1 VSGLGSGAGIIAI
14 AAGFQHSLAL
24 KSDGSVL
31 NGDATGTNQPA
42 PVAVSGFG
50 NCSGVIAIAGGS
62 QHSLALKSD
71 GAEWAW
77 GSNRFGQV
85 GNGGAIGVQ
94 APFITTPVRVA
105 NLNGAVTIALGPVTE
120 HSLAIVQ
127 PVASLST
134 TSLSFGDQL
143 VGSLG
148 ASEMITIQN
157 NGQDP
162 LVIDSLSVSG
172 AAAADFKI
180 SAPPTPFPV
189 SPGASTAVSVAFS
202 PTAEFARLATLLIDG
217 NAFQAPQ
224 FVPLSGNGLVQADI
238 AVALGGSPNPVRNGA
253 NLTYMIAV
261 KNSGPTSAPAVVV
274 NDTLPS
280 GTVFVSSK
288 TTQGTCVTPAPG
300 TTGTVT
306 CNLGTLNKGSTTT
319 ITLVVAVRVPGGS
332 TLVNTVSATAGAPD
346 PNLANNSV
354 AVVTPVFGSR
364 H

>member
-1 VSGLGSGAGIIAI
+1 VD
-14 AAGFQHSLAL
+14 AL
-24 KSDGSVL
+24 S
-31 NGDATGTNQPA
+31 A
-42 PVAVSGFG
+42 
-50 NCSGVIAIAGGS
+50 
-62 QHSLALKSD
+62 
-71 GAEWAW
+71 
-77 GSNRFGQV
+77 
-85 GNGGAIGVQ
+85 
-94 APFITTPVRVA
+94 
-105 NLNGAVTIALGPVTE
+105 
-120 HSLAIVQ
+120 
-127 PVASLST
+127 

-143 VGSLG
+143 VGSLS
-148 ASEMITIQN
+148 ASQMITIQN
-157 NGQDP
+157 KGQDP
-162 LVIDSLSVSG
+162 LVINNLSVSG
-172 AAAADFKI
+172 AVAADFKI
-180 SAPPTPFPV
+180 SAPPTPFTV
-189 SPGASTAVSVAFS
+189 LPGTSTAVSIAFD

-253 NLTYMIAV
+253 NLTYTISV
-261 KNSGPTSAPAVVV
+261 KNGGPTSAPAVVM

-288 TTQGTCVTPAPG
+288 TTQGNCVTPAPG

-306 CNLGTLNKGSTTT
+306 CNLGTLNNGSTTT
-319 ITLVVAVRVPGGS
+319 ITLVVAVRAPGGS

>member
-1 VSGLGSGAGIIAI
+1 VQVS
-14 AAGFQHSLAL
+14 
-24 KSDGSVL
+24 
-31 NGDATGTNQPA
+31 
-42 PVAVSGFG
+42 
-50 NCSGVIAIAGGS
+50 
-62 QHSLALKSD
+62 
-71 GAEWAW
+71 
-77 GSNRFGQV
+77 
-85 GNGGAIGVQ
+85 
-94 APFITTPVRVA
+94 
-105 NLNGAVTIALGPVTE
+105 NLNGAVTMALGPE
-120 HSLAIVQ
+120 SGHSFAIVQ
-127 PVASLST
+127 PVDALSA

-143 VGSLG
+143 VGSLS
-148 ASEMITIQN
+148 ASQMITIQN
-157 NGQDP
+157 KGQDP
-162 LVIDSLSVSG
+162 LVIDNLSVSG

-180 SAPPTPFPV
+180 SAPPKPFTV
-189 SPGASTAVSVAFS
+189 SPGTSTAVSIAFD

-253 NLTYMIAV
+253 NLTYTISV
-261 KNSGPTSAPAVVV
+261 KNGGPTSAPAVVM

-288 TTQGTCVTPAPG
+288 TTQGNCVTPAPS

-306 CNLGTLNKGSTTT
+306 CNLGTLNNGSTTT
-319 ITLVVAVRVPGGS
+319 ITLVVAVRAPGGS